1 MEKYNLIIDHIET
14 TGSSVEEPVTV
25 QEAKDWMR
33 LEGFIDDEASSTVDF
48 DDDNDFI
55 EMLITSARK
64 MIEKFTGLSI
74 IQKDFQVELTNLAGN
89 IKLPFGPVIEV
100 DSVIN
105 SGDEDETEID
115 FTTSINKAKLKTPC
129 LADIVVS
136 YSAGFTEVPEWV
148 NHAILTEVAYRYIH
162 RGDEELR
169 GLCNDTLIIVSPYKE
184 VDTWLA

>member
-1 MEKYNLIIDHIET
+1 MEKYNLIIDYIET

-25 QEAKDWMR
+25 QQAKDWMR
-33 LEGFIDDEASSTVDF
+33 LEGFIDDESSSVIDF

-64 MIEKFTGLSI
+64 MIEQFTGLSI
-74 IQKDFQVELTNLAGN
+74 VQKSFEVELTNLAGN
-89 IKLPFGPVIEV
+89 IKLPFGPVIEIT
-100 DSVIN
+100 SLTT
-105 SGDEDETEID
+105 STGTDELEY
-115 FTTSINKAKLKTPC
+115 TTSINKAKLKTPC
-129 LADIVVS
+129 QSDLKIE

-169 GLCNDTLIIVSPYKE
+169 GLSNDTLIIISPYKE